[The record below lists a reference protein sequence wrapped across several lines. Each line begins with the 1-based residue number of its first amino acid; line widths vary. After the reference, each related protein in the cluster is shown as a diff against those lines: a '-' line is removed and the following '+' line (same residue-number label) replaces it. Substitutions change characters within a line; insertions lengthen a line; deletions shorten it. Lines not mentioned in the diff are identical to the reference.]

1 MQTTWKVFTQLNEA
15 LSNTRGNT
23 QISIGL
29 VRDNFFVGETAE
41 WIATAAVNDFGDW
54 QDGCVILTD

>member
-29 VRDNFFVGETAE
+29 VRDNFSSEKQLSG
-41 WIATAAVNDFGDW
+41 
-54 QDGCVILTD
+54 LLRPP